1 MQVCR
6 WVSNIVPIEKK
17 DSRKI
22 KVCIDFRD
30 LNRATPKDEYLM
42 PIANMLINDASGHR
56 VISFLDGNA
65 GYNQIF
71 MVEEDMSKMA
81 FICPGFVGLFEW
93 VVMTFGLKNACA
105 TYQRAMNLIFHD
117 LIGVIMEVY
126 IDDIVIKSAAHK
138 SHLANLHL
146 VFERMCCYGLKMN
159 PLKCAFGVSAE
170 KFLGFI
176 IHDKCIEVD
185 PKRIEKIKK
194 VQGLHAR
201 RTCKSSWGKQTT

>member
-1 MQVCR
+1 
-6 WVSNIVPIEKK
+6 VPIEKK

-22 KVCIDFRD
+22 RVCIDFKD
-30 LNRATPKDEYLM
+30 LNRATPKDEYPM
-42 PIANMLINDASGHR
+42 HIADMLINDASGHR

-71 MVEEDMSKMA
+71 MAKEDMSKTA

-93 VVMTFGLKNACA
+93 IVMTFGLKNAGA

-126 IDDIVIKSAAHK
+126 IDDIMIKSAAHK
-138 SHLANLHL
+138 SHLANLRL
-146 VFERMCCYGLKMN
+146 VFERMRRYGLKMN
-159 PLKCAFGVSAE
+159 SLKYAFGVSDG

-176 IHDKCIEVD
+176 IHDKGIKID
-185 PKRIEKIKK
+185 PKRIEKIKG
-194 VQGLHAR
+194 VQAPK
-201 RTCKSSWGKQTT
+201 CKKDLQKFLGKLELLEKIYC